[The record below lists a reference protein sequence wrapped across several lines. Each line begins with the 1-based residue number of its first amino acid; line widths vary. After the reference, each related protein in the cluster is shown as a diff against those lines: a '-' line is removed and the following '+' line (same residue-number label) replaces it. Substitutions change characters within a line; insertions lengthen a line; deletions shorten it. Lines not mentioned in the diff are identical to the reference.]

1 MRLASACIFLFVLL
15 GSTLGQSTVTIAEY
29 ICQRLVQVGT
39 NSVFG
44 VTGDYSYLFL
54 HAVDA
59 TPGLERVGNNNELEA
74 AYAAWAYAHVS
85 PVRAPGAVSVT
96 YGPGSYPTISALGG
110 ASRENVPVIVISG
123 AASTTN
129 WQYYDSWGAET
140 HHMVEGRPTTQRDA
154 FAPVTVAQ
162 EVISSTATAA
172 AQIDALILAALV
184 YNKPVYLEVWVDLWT
199 ATIPAPVGTL
209 SRVGLPTPVATIQS
223 NVDAAVAFTL
233 AQLQASH
240 FPIIFVSL
248 EIKIYNV
255 QALFQQL
262 ISLANIPYYTNYA
275 AKGLLTEP
283 NNWYTGILGTGN
295 TKEYMA
301 DFLLEVGTTYDDN
314 SHTTASYAPNAQRYV
329 RARKGKVDTSARN
342 LYPNVPLEPFLEG
355 LIAAITTAGYY
366 NHNYSSSLA
375 MTFSTPTA
383 DVPSSNLT
391 YASFVNHLRYANFI
405 TQDTVL
411 VVDTTIIMY
420 YIQKTVPI
428 TQDGYL
434 GDAFWLAIGW
444 SGGAAVGAKQA
455 LPNKRMLVVVGD
467 GGFQNCPT
475 GLGTSVAQG
484 HNTIVFILHN
494 NVYAIEQHEE
504 DPTPYTNNS
513 APFYPDNLIQNWN
526 YAQFGASVGAHSYR
540 TFTHADLT
548 VALAA
553 AAAYDGTSVIEI
565 MLGKFDI
572 PPQGNLTPTTTT
584 TTASTTA
591 ATTAASTASSST
603 ASTSHAASTST
614 THTSQHSSTTHTAGS
629 THHST
634 THNDPWGK

>member
-1 MRLASACIFLFVLL
+1 MRLASACIFLFLLL
-15 GSTLGQSTVTIAEY
+15 GVTLGQTVTIAEY
-29 ICQRLVQVGT
+29 ICQRLRQVGT
-39 NSVFG
+39 DTVFG

-54 HAVDA
+54 HAVDE
-59 TPGLERVGNNNELEA
+59 PNSGLKRVGNNNELEA

-140 HHMVEGRPTTQRDA
+140 HHMVEGAFTTQRDA
-154 FAPVTVAQ
+154 FRPVTVAQ
-162 EVISSTATAA
+162 EVVTNTASAA
-172 AQIDALILAALV
+172 AQIDAVILAALI

-275 AKGLLTEP
+275 AKGILSEP
-283 NNWYTGILGTGN
+283 NTWYTGILGTGN
-295 TKEYMA
+295 SKEYMA

-314 SHTTASYAPNAQRYV
+314 SHTTASYAPNARSYV
-329 RARKGKVDTSARN
+329 RARRGKVDTSARN

-355 LIAAITTAGYY
+355 LIAAITASGYY
-366 NHNYSSSLA
+366 NHNYTSALA
-375 MTFSTPTA
+375 MTYATPTA
-383 DVPSSNLT
+383 DAPTANLT
-391 YASFVNHLRYANFI
+391 YASFVNHLRYAGFLNE
-405 TQDTVL
+405 DSVL
-411 VVDTTIIMY
+411 IVDTTIIMY

-428 TQDGYL
+428 RQDGYL

-444 SGGAAVGAKQA
+444 SGGAAVGAKAA
-455 LPNKRMLVVVGD
+455 LPNKKMLVVVGD

-484 HNTIVFILHN
+484 HDTVVFILHN

-504 DPTPYTNNS
+504 DPAPYSNSS
-513 APFYPDNLIQNWN
+513 APFYPDNLIQDWN
-526 YAQFGASVGAHSYR
+526 YAQFGAAVGAHSFR
-540 TFTHADLT
+540 TYTHADLT
-548 VALAA
+548 LALASA
-553 AAAYDGTSVIEI
+553 ASYTGTTVVEI

-572 PPQGNLTPTTTT
+572 PPQGNIAPPPA
-584 TTASTTA
+584 TTAAASTATTAA
-591 ATTAASTASSST
+591 ATTATTASSTT
-603 ASTSHAASTST
+603 AKGTTSTSHGAT
-614 THTSQHSSTTHTAGS
+614 THTGSTSQHST

-634 THNDPWGK
+634 THEPWRK